1 MSANPATSLEAMT
14 ATPLPNTRSSP
25 TPYPRPLSE
34 PGARP
39 EPAGER
45 LVRSASEHGMSV
57 AVAESLTGGLVAD
70 AIVSVPGASAV
81 FRGAV
86 VAYATELKA
95 TLLGVDPELLARVGA
110 VDESVAAQM
119 AQGVAE
125 RLGADLGLATTG
137 VAGPDEQDGHPVG
150 TVFVAVAR
158 AGRGTKVAQLA
169 LHGDRETIRA
179 LSVRAVLDLA
189 LEVSQEPDAP
199 CGSSATGRGNN

>member
-1 MSANPATSLEAMT
+1 MSL
-14 ATPLPNTRSSP
+14 
-25 TPYPRPLSE
+25 
-34 PGARP
+34 
-39 EPAGER
+39 
-45 LVRSASEHGMSV
+45 

-81 FRGAV
+81 FRGGV
-86 VAYATELKA
+86 VAYASDLKA
-95 TLLGVDPELLARVGA
+95 TLLGVDPALLARVGA
-110 VDESVAAQM
+110 VDENVVAQM

-158 AGRGTKVAQLA
+158 VGHGAKVAQLS
-169 LHGDRETIRA
+169 LHGDRATIRA

-189 LEVSQEPDAP
+189 LEVSQKPDEPY
-199 CGSSATGRGNN
+199 GMGATGRGNN